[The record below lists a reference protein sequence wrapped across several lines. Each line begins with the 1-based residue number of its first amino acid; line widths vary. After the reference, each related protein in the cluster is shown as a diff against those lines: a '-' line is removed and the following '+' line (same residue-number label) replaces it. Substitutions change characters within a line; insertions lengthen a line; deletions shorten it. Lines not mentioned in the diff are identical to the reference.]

1 MNCNE
6 TISFQIL
13 NELQQYQLIP
23 EVLQYIQT
31 TLYEDLSRTED
42 NIPVVGNDS
51 LNSLL
56 ETITNNINRKDVSE
70 EVRYWF

>member
-70 EVRYWF
+70 EVRY